1 MKMEKLMPVT
11 DRQRLPLLELLT
23 EPTNRINWQYMHRIN
38 GQFKGIEYNLNGP
51 TYRSISLDGALDIVS
66 SVLRFS
72 ETEDTEWVVV
82 TENSETR
89 KFDLTFILN
98 PDIMFSEY
106 YYLIILAWN
115 EYLIW
120 ILLNIKPL
128 QRKCFLAAASVGLDW
143 AQLAPSSGLETSKIK
158 LKENHYHRFWPL
170 MTTPGSWYRMLGDWR
185 LESQGFVGPCCQIGN
200 IGSGGISI
208 SSNQSLVWTL
218 SVSFIV
224 AFVALLRPDL
234 WPGPW
239 HIYTLLTLTQ

>member
-1 MKMEKLMPVT
+1 M
-11 DRQRLPLLELLT
+11 
-23 EPTNRINWQYMHRIN
+23 
-38 GQFKGIEYNLNGP
+38 
-51 TYRSISLDGALDIVS
+51 
-66 SVLRFS
+66 
-72 ETEDTEWVVV
+72 VV

-89 KFDLTFILN
+89 KFDFTFILN
-98 PDIMFSEY
+98 PEIFDVLGILLLDYFSM
-106 YYLIILAWN
+106 N
-115 EYLIW
+115 EYFIW

-143 AQLAPSSGLETSKIK
+143 AQLAPYSGLETSKIK

-239 HIYTLLTLTQ
+239 HIYTLHTLTQ